1 MQTTSSSDDFVS
13 GDSMED
19 NFAEFTLEL
28 SQENLTRNTKFYFSE
43 GATDNFDKGL
53 DASVFSLAYNMI
65 FSRLVENDN
74 GTDFSIQSLSFD
86 EMWDK
91 TIPIGINVLGNEEF
105 TITIPHR
112 TTPADLKIYLED
124 TELGTLTNLIEDDY
138 ILLPETDMQGV
149 GRFFIHMSADTMSIN
164 EVSTSMLNAYKGINA
179 NYIMIEG
186 LTTQSSN
193 TRVGLFNILGGK
205 ILDTELDN
213 STNTQEISINGLS
226 KGIYIIE
233 LESASE
239 RLTKKLLIQ

>member
-1 MQTTSSSDDFVS
+1 
-13 GDSMED
+13 
-19 NFAEFTLEL
+19 
-28 SQENLTRNTKFYFSE
+28 
-43 GATDNFDKGL
+43 
-53 DASVFSLAYNMI
+53 
-65 FSRLVENDN
+65 
-74 GTDFSIQSLSFD
+74 
-86 EMWDK
+86 
-91 TIPIGINVLGNEEF
+91 
-105 TITIPHR
+105 
-112 TTPADLKIYLED
+112 
-124 TELGTLTNLIEDDY
+124 
-138 ILLPETDMQGV
+138 MQGV
-149 GRFFIHMSADTMSIN
+149 GRYYIHTSADTMSIN